1 MTKKEK
7 LECFS
12 TEQLELIKR
21 IIQTTPDYEIISI
34 INTIKKERQEKQ
46 QINWN
51 SLYSVDDLVLDYGLV
66 QLLKENK
73 IFTLQD
79 LMNANVTRISGIT
92 KKDLIDIEWAK
103 MFFDMTP
110 LQESKV
116 NSESEAVKI
125 IVKQAKE
132 TEEYFKNKR

>member
-34 INTIKKERQEKQ
+34 INTIKKERREKQ

-51 SLYSVDDLVLDYGLV
+51 SLYPVDDLVLDSGLV
-66 QLLKENK
+66 QILKENK

-92 KKDLIDIEWAK
+92 KQDLIDIEWAK

-125 IVKQAKE
+125 IVKQAKK
-132 TEEYFKNKR
+132 TEKYFKK

>member
-34 INTIKKERQEKQ
+34 INTIKKERREKQ

-51 SLYSVDDLVLDYGLV
+51 SLYPVDDLVLDYGLV

-92 KKDLIDIEWAK
+92 KQDLIDIEWAK

-132 TEEYFKNKR
+132 TEKYFKK

>member
-34 INTIKKERQEKQ
+34 INTIKKERREKQ

-51 SLYSVDDLVLDYGLV
+51 SLYPVDDLVLDSGLV
-66 QLLKENK
+66 QILKENK

-92 KKDLIDIEWAK
+92 KQDLIDIEWAK

-132 TEEYFKNKR
+132 TEKYFKK

>member
-34 INTIKKERQEKQ
+34 INIIKKERREKQ

-51 SLYSVDDLVLDYGLV
+51 SLYPVDDLVLDYRLV

-92 KKDLIDIEWAK
+92 KQDLIDIEWAK

-116 NSESEAVKI
+116 NSQSEAVKI

-132 TEEYFKNKR
+132 TEEYFKK

>member
-34 INTIKKERQEKQ
+34 INTIKKESREKH

-51 SLYSVDDLVLDYGLV
+51 SLYPVDDLVLDYGLV

-92 KKDLIDIEWAK
+92 KQDLIDIEWAK

-132 TEEYFKNKR
+132 TENYFRK

>member
-12 TEQLELIKR
+12 TEKLELIKR

-34 INTIKKERQEKQ
+34 INTIKKERREKQ

-51 SLYSVDDLVLDYGLV
+51 SLYPVDDLVLDYGLV

-92 KKDLIDIEWAK
+92 KQDLIDIEWAK

-132 TEEYFKNKR
+132 TENYFRK

>member
-34 INTIKKERQEKQ
+34 INTIKKERREKQ

-51 SLYSVDDLVLDYGLV
+51 SLYPVDDLVLDYGLV

-92 KKDLIDIEWAK
+92 KQDLIDIEWAK

-132 TEEYFKNKR
+132 TENYFRK

>member
-34 INTIKKERQEKQ
+34 INTIKKERREKQ

-51 SLYSVDDLVLDYGLV
+51 SLYPVDDLVLDYGLV

-79 LMNANVTRISGIT
+79 LMNANVTRINGIT
-92 KKDLIDIEWAK
+92 KQDLIDIEWAK

-132 TEEYFKNKR
+132 TEEYFKK

>member
-34 INTIKKERQEKQ
+34 INTIKKERREKQ

-51 SLYSVDDLVLDYGLV
+51 SLYPVDDLVLDYGLV

-79 LMNANVTRISGIT
+79 LMNANVARISGIT

-132 TEEYFKNKR
+132 TENYFRK